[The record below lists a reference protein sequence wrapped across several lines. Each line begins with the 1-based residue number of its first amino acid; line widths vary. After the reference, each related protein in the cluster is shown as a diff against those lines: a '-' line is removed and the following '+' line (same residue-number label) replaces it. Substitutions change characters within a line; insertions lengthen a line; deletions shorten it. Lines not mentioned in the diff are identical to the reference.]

1 MHIAYLTSEFMTEKW
16 HGGLAAYLDNITS
29 IMSENGHDVT
39 IITLSEKKDRIHYR
53 DKVEVVRVQANT
65 VRSVKDNVGHGIDL
79 LRNSWKIYQTL
90 LQENRRKQI
99 DIVQAANFQAV
110 GFFRNYHIPTVIRA
124 SSEASLW
131 RNAAKFDF
139 DYDNALKE
147 WTLEDFLEIWCVKKA
162 DACFAP
168 SHFCASAIKVKSKR
182 EIDVIESPYLLRNNV
197 EDESVYKNK
206 LEHKKY
212 LLFNS
217 SLSCLKGTH
226 VGIEATEY
234 IMEKYSDLYMV
245 YAGYDY
251 GLSQK
256 DGSVQKIVNILKR
269 QNKKYEGRVIYLG
282 HLTQDKLFPVIR
294 NSLACVLPSRVD
306 NLPNSCI
313 EAMALGSIVI
323 GTYGASFEQ
332 LIENKKNGLLIK
344 RDSSTAFIKA
354 VNYLVEMRDEER
366 KDMGKK
372 AMHTI
377 ERLQPQK
384 VYSEMIKFYEKIIA
398 KHRKKISSFYHKPL
412 M

>member
-29 IMSENGHDVT
+29 IISENGHDVT
-39 IITLSEKKDRIHYR
+39 IITLSEESDRIHYR
-53 DKVEVVRVQANT
+53 DKVEVVRVRANM
-65 VRSVKDNVGHGIDL
+65 VRSTNDTVGHGIDL
-79 LRNSWKIYQTL
+79 LHNSWKIYQVL
-90 LQENRRKQI
+90 LQENKKKRI

-110 GFFRNYHIPTVIRA
+110 GFFRNYHIPTVVRT

-139 DYDNALKE
+139 DYNNALKE
-147 WTLEDFLEIWCVKKA
+147 WTFEDYLESWCIKKA

-168 SHFCASAIKVKSKR
+168 SHFCASAVKEKSKR
-182 EIDVIESPYLLRNNV
+182 QISIIESPYFLRKYA
-197 EDESVYKNK
+197 EDESVYKSK

-217 SLSCLKGTH
+217 SLSRLKGTH
-226 VGIEATEY
+226 VGIESTER
-234 IMEKYSDLYMV
+234 IMKKYSDLYMV
-245 YAGYDY
+245 YVGYDY

-256 DGSVQKIVNILKR
+256 DGSVQKIANILRR
-269 QNKKYEGRVIYLG
+269 QNKKYGGRVIYLG
-282 HLTQDKLFPVIR
+282 HLSQDKLFPIIK

-313 EAMALGSIVI
+313 EAMALESIVI

-332 LIENKKNGLLIK
+332 LIKNKKNGLLIK
-344 RDSSTAFIKA
+344 RDSITAFVKA
-354 VNYLVEMRDEER
+354 VDYLMEMQDEER
-366 KDMGKK
+366 KDMRDC
-372 AMHTI
+372 ARHTI

-384 VYSEMIKFYEKIIA
+384 VYYEMISFYEEVIA
-398 KHRKKISSFYHKPL
+398 KHKKKAAVFFTDFRC
-412 M
+412 

>member
-29 IMSENGHDVT
+29 IMSANGHDVT
-39 IITLSEKKDRIHYR
+39 IITLSEENDRVHYH
-53 DKVEVVRVQANT
+53 DKVEVVRVRANT
-65 VRSVKDNVGHGIDL
+65 VRDAKDNVGHGIDL
-79 LRNSWKIYQTL
+79 IRNSWKIYKVL
-90 LQENRRKQI
+90 LQENQKKRI

-110 GFFRNYHIPTVIRA
+110 GFFRNYHIPTVVRT

-147 WTLEDFLEIWCVKKA
+147 WTFENYLENWCVKKA

-168 SHFCASAIKVKSKR
+168 SHFCASAIQKKSKR
-182 EIDVIESPYLLRNNV
+182 EIAVVESPYFLRKYV

-217 SLSCLKGTH
+217 SLSRLKGTH
-226 VGIEATEY
+226 VGIEATEH

-256 DGSVQKIVNILKR
+256 DGSVQKVTDILKR

-282 HLTQDKLFPVIR
+282 HLTQDKLFPIIR

-332 LIENKKNGLLIK
+332 LIKNKKNGLLIK
-344 RDSSTAFIKA
+344 RDSTTAFIKA
-354 VNYLVEMRDEER
+354 VDYLMEMRDEER
-366 KDMGKK
+366 KDMRTS
-372 AMHTI
+372 AMLTI

-384 VYSEMIKFYEKIIA
+384 VYNEMISFYEKVIV
-398 KHRKKISSFYHKPL
+398 KHRKKLATFITNL
-412 M
+412 